1 MESPSKNYDLSFQC
15 ALIRG
20 ITLQNYCIHLN
31 LKRIRNQCSSWHMV
45 AMQDMDRYSK
55 VQRKTPEKNK
65 TKQNHQTFC

>member
-1 MESPSKNYDLSFQC
+1 
-15 ALIRG
+15 
-20 ITLQNYCIHLN
+20 
-31 LKRIRNQCSSWHMV
+31 MV